1 MKPAASRL
9 LNALAIAVFS
19 TMVLLAPSTVGAQEA
34 RGTITGKV
42 VDPTKAVVAGTT
54 VKVTNVAM
62 GTTLTLRTNEDGFYQ
77 APYLIP
83 GTYQVTAEANG
94 FKRFVRDGL
103 ILRVNDTI
111 QIDIDLEV
119 GSMDQTVT
127 VSADAPLLDTSS
139 ASMGAVVDSRRV
151 AE

>member
-9 LNALAIAVFS
+9 LNALAIAVFA
-19 TMVLLAPSTVGAQEA
+19 TMVLLAPSTASAQEA

-42 VDPTKAVVAGTT
+42 VDPTKAVVAGAT
-54 VKVTNVAM
+54 VKVTNIAM

-83 GTYQVTAEANG
+83 GTYQVTAEATG
-94 FKRFVRDGL
+94 FKRFVRDGVL
-103 ILRVNDTI
+103 LRVNDTI
-111 QIDIDLEV
+111 QIDIELEV

-127 VSADAPLLDTSS
+127 VSADAPLLDTTS
-139 ASMGAVVDSRRV
+139 ALNGNGR
-151 AE
+151 

>member
-9 LNALAIAVFS
+9 LHALAVAVFT
-19 TMVLLAPSTVGAQEA
+19 TMVLLAPSTASAQEA

-42 VDPTKAVVAGTT
+42 ADASKAVVAGAT

-83 GTYQVTAEANG
+83 GTYQITAESTG
-94 FKRFVRDGL
+94 FKRFMRDGVL
-103 ILRVNDTI
+103 LRVNDTI
-111 QIDIDLEV
+111 QID
-119 GSMDQTVT
+119 
-127 VSADAPLLDTSS
+127 
-139 ASMGAVVDSRRV
+139 
-151 AE
+151 